1 LISWRASVFCAGPV
15 DALPR
20 FYCISLLQTGLDL
33 VDGDRL
39 ALALHFYWTLHM
51 GLDLVLDQVVG
62 VLADQHRIV
71 FGDEF
76 FGDDYDLSGTKGLVR

>member
-1 LISWRASVFCAGPV
+1 
-15 DALPR
+15 
-20 FYCISLLQTGLDL
+20 
-33 VDGDRL
+33 
-39 ALALHFYWTLHM
+39 M